1 MRKIIYVNKTTNALI
16 KEYGFTNY
24 IMKRDAFL
32 QTQQDID
39 IKINCSVRHTLKNFY
54 RCLIKEMT
62 VSIWASKRD

>member
-1 MRKIIYVNKTTNALI
+1 MRKIVYVNKTTNALI

-24 IMKRDAFL
+24 IMKRDKFL

-39 IKINCSVRHTLKNFY
+39 VKINCSVPRTIKNLY

-62 VSIWASKRD
+62 ASIYSVKNP